1 MEFKHMKTTNEE
13 LLGLIAEVN
22 HLDTLSTALKEN
34 LPSDTAPTVVRS
46 VDELDAC
53 IARIQEKC
61 GTLQRTLA
69 QEGSL
74 PIPPDGFVARA

>member
-1 MEFKHMKTTNEE
+1 MKTTNEE

-34 LPSDTAPTVVRS
+34 LPADTAPTVVRS

-61 GTLQRTLA
+61 GELQHTLA

-74 PIPPDGFVARA
+74 PIPPEGFVVRG